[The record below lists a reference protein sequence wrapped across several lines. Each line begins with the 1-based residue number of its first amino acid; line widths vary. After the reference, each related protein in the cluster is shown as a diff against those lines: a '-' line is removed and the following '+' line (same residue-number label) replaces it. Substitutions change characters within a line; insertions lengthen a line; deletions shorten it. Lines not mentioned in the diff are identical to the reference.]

1 MAIKDGK
8 GKPEKPFWQALGIR
22 YDPRRSRTVD
32 MSLTYQTARREIAS
46 CIYNSRESHHATLLF
61 AAFMQPYFN
70 FIDFQLLIVAYAL
83 QNIRRRRVIAVAF
96 YVRRRQRIRRRIW
109 RLPRPVN
116 SWFEVH
122 YCHPTLSN
130 DYFKQQLRVR
140 KSRPDMT
147 SSEAGHRPFWSYVF
161 RRSYVR
167 FRDIRAALVLERW
180 WQILCLSKHLPLNAT
195 PA

>member
-1 MAIKDGK
+1 MPNKIWRFIFDNFTVSRTDRNWPITRKVTTCGYDKKTNRARFEALRLTVMAIKDGK

-46 CIYNSRESHHATLLF
+46 CVYNSRESHHATLLF

-96 YVRRRQRIRRRIW
+96 YVRRRQRIRPED
-109 RLPRPVN
+109 LA
-116 SWFEVH
+116 F
-122 YCHPTLSN
+122 
-130 DYFKQQLRVR
+130 
-140 KSRPDMT
+140 T
-147 SSEAGHRPFWSYVF
+147 SSCE
-161 RRSYVR
+161 
-167 FRDIRAALVLERW
+167 LVV
-180 WQILCLSKHLPLNAT
+180 
-195 PA
+195 